1 MKCFSEILKMI
12 QHVNETR
19 ILDKDP
25 FRNKVSNTVGK
36 DVLENLERNGIRSLS
51 DYTGQ
56 EILAA
61 IMIKLDR
68 SPAIM
73 SSEVRKR
80 LVQIHSTSHSNDVVR
95 RFRDFFKT
103 SKCDPLSMTVLW
115 SVCSLI
121 SQTDENFRKRM
132 SHQFGMHIF
141 FGNDTS
147 DTQEYA
153 NMKTYNAILEI
164 WVAHHNV
171 VFAKCGG
178 KDRSGKT
185 KNAEIGPSPLPVRR
199 VVKKPIVPRV
209 PAPSRGASSSKMRHV
224 ERLLKRKKAQL
235 EKETDAMNFEKC
247 VELKNQI
254 DALKRDLSKLKAR
267 ESRQTSTPSSA
278 RTTLKRRTTSE
289 KKNKVKDLESK
300 LQRAVDTMDFEE
312 AERLKSLIE
321 DVKSGNANVDTIR
334 SRIRNLEKQIE
345 HCNETFDFETSSK
358 LNDEVETL
366 RAKLRHL
373 SSSSTASKRL
383 SVGVRRA
390 ANASMKKRKSSIVES
405 VTKKEQWI
413 DPSEWKNKNTAED
426 MKRRVKEL
434 ERDIER
440 ASERFEFERAASL
453 QTQLE
458 NLNRRMTSSNDDD
471 DDDDD
476 PSAEAR
482 EEEMRQLEIR
492 IQAAAEEM
500 DFETAASLQDR
511 LNELQSSHKSV
522 VKEKPSAT
530 RIRKINATRSSNS
543 SNVKRSVPK
552 KPSVTKPQRVPP
564 KSRPRRPPPK
574 SRPQRLPPKPSPSMK
589 KRVPPKPSPSVKK
602 PQRVPQRLS
611 PKPSPSMKKRVPPK
625 PSPSVKKPQ
634 RVPQRLSPK
643 PSPSMKKRVPPKPS
657 PSVKKPQRVPQR
669 QPPKSKPNK
678 PQRRLPPR
686 STPTKLQQK
695 PPNRSPEHVEHRVRN
710 KMKEVVRRRQVN
722 QSRDEPVR
730 RRNPMGGMKG
740 GLLAGIQGFK
750 KKKLKKTKTKEPPK
764 PGAAKPKKSG
774 PPPGSMMAQM
784 LAMRERIKKG
794 KKKKTRRKKRI

>member
-1 MKCFSEILKMI
+1 MI

-132 SHQFGMHIF
+132 SKSSVYSESIKIYEHTHENIYTGHQFGMHIF

-209 PAPSRGASSSKMRHV
+209 PAPSRGASSSKMRHI

-235 EKETDAMNFEKC
+235 EKATDAMNFEKC

-254 DALKRDLSKLKAR
+254 DALQRDLSKLKKR
-267 ESRQTSTPSSA
+267 ESSQTSTPSSV
-278 RTTLKRRTTSE
+278 RTTMKRRTTSE

-383 SVGVRRA
+383 SVGVRSVRA
-390 ANASMKKRKSSIVES
+390 V
-405 VTKKEQWI
+405 V
-413 DPSEWKNKNTAED
+413 
-426 MKRRVKEL
+426 
-434 ERDIER
+434 
-440 ASERFEFERAASL
+440 FERSV
-453 QTQLE
+453 
-458 NLNRRMTSSNDDD
+458 
-471 DDDDD
+471 
-476 PSAEAR
+476 
-482 EEEMRQLEIR
+482 
-492 IQAAAEEM
+492 
-500 DFETAASLQDR
+500 R
-511 LNELQSSHKSV
+511 L
-522 VKEKPSAT
+522 
-530 RIRKINATRSSNS
+530 R
-543 SNVKRSVPK
+543 KRS
-552 KPSVTKPQRVPP
+552 
-564 KSRPRRPPPK
+564 
-574 SRPQRLPPKPSPSMK
+574 
-589 KRVPPKPSPSVKK
+589 
-602 PQRVPQRLS
+602 
-611 PKPSPSMKKRVPPK
+611 
-625 PSPSVKKPQ
+625 
-634 RVPQRLSPK
+634 
-643 PSPSMKKRVPPKPS
+643 
-657 PSVKKPQRVPQR
+657 
-669 QPPKSKPNK
+669 N
-678 PQRRLPPR
+678 
-686 STPTKLQQK
+686 
-695 PPNRSPEHVEHRVRN
+695 
-710 KMKEVVRRRQVN
+710 
-722 QSRDEPVR
+722 
-730 RRNPMGGMKG
+730 
-740 GLLAGIQGFK
+740 F
-750 KKKLKKTKTKEPPK
+750 
-764 PGAAKPKKSG
+764 
-774 PPPGSMMAQM
+774 
-784 LAMRERIKKG
+784 
-794 KKKKTRRKKRI
+794 